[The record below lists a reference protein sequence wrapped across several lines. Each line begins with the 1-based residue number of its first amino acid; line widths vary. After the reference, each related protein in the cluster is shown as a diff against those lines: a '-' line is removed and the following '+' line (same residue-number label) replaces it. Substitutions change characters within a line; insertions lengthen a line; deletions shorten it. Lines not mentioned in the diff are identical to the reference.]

1 MITKRYEW
9 GLLLLRLVLGL
20 SFAIHGYDK
29 FSGGIENTANWFD
42 SIGLPGILAY
52 GVALLEVMGGLALM
66 AGLATRLLAAFYV
79 IVMLVAI
86 FKVKLAVGFIGG
98 YELDLAFL
106 TIALALFIS
115 GGGFY
120 SIDRALFP
128 SRSVKEDGELR

>member
-1 MITKRYEW
+1 MTKRYEW

-29 FSGGIENTANWFD
+29 FSGGIENTSNWFD
-42 SIGLPGILAY
+42 SIGIPGILAY

-66 AGLATRLLAAFYV
+66 AGLGTRLLAAFYV

-86 FKVKLAVGFIGG
+86 FKVKLAEGFIGG
-98 YELDLAFL
+98 YELDLVFL
-106 TIALALFIS
+106 TISLTLFIS

-120 SIDRALFP
+120 STDRALFP
-128 SRSVKEDGELR
+128 SSSVKEAG

>member
-1 MITKRYEW
+1 MMTKRYEW

-20 SFAIHGYDK
+20 GFAIHGYEK
-29 FSGGIENTANWFD
+29 FRGGIENTANWFD

-86 FKVKLAVGFIGG
+86 FKVNLVAGFIGG
-98 YELDLAFL
+98 YELELTYL
-106 TIALALFIS
+106 TISLVLFIS
-115 GGGFY
+115 GGGLY
-120 SIDRALFP
+120 SMDHALFP
-128 SRSVKEDGELR
+128 SRSVKVAR

>member
-1 MITKRYEW
+1 MTKQYAW

-20 SFAIHGYDK
+20 SFAMHGYAK
-29 FSGGIENTANWFD
+29 FSGGIENTSSWFE

-66 AGLATRLLAAFYV
+66 AGLATRLLGAFYV

-86 FKVKLAVGFIGG
+86 IKVKLVAGYVDG
-98 YELDLAFL
+98 YELELIFL
-106 TIALALFIS
+106 TISLALLIS
-115 GGGFY
+115 GGGHY

-128 SRSVKEDGELR
+128 SRSVKVY